1 MKSTIGPKERLC
13 LSGVAAVC
21 LGVACGGGGE
31 ECEHPPCDTA
41 DAGCESCE
49 PASPVDDVTE
59 LLVDGSW
66 LEARLVDDCT
76 QIVDVR
82 GEGEF
87 ATAHIPGAMS
97 LPFGDLLTEVDGVA
111 QQVVASGA
119 AQDALRSAGVCEQ
132 PTVVVYGNE
141 VDPYSARVFW
151 TFEYVGHA
159 DVRLL
164 DGGFSAWRSAER
176 EEEIGDPAAAATSYT
191 IEGLVDAR
199 RVEAEWVLEHLEDP
213 NVVLIDGRT
222 SGEFAGGHI
231 PGALNVPME
240 SNMIDGQLA
249 DRAAVAALYSG
260 LDAEATVVAYCQY
273 GTRSSVTYFA
283 LRWLGFADVR
293 LYDGSWEEWSN
304 RTDLPTE
311 R

>member
-1 MKSTIGPKERLC
+1 MKSTIASKERLS
-13 LSGVAAVC
+13 LGGVAAI
-21 LGVACGGGGE
+21 LLAVACGGGGE
-31 ECEHPPCDTA
+31 ECEHPPCDTG

-49 PASPVDDVTE
+49 PSSPVDDPTE

-66 LEARLVDDCT
+66 LEARLGDDCT

-82 GEGEF
+82 GEDEF

-97 LPFGDLLTEVDGVA
+97 LPFGDLMADVDGVA
-111 QQVVASGA
+111 KQVVASA
-119 AQDALRSAGVCEQ
+119 TAQDALRLAGICEQ
-132 PTVVVYGNE
+132 PTVVVYGHE

-151 TFEYVGHA
+151 TLEYVGQA
-159 DVRLL
+159 DVRSL
-164 DGGFSAWRSAER
+164 DGGFSAWRSAGR
-176 EEEIGDPAAAATSYT
+176 AEETGGPAAAATSYA
-191 IEGLVDAR
+191 IDGLVDAR
-199 RVEAEWVLEHLEDP
+199 RVDAEWVLDHLEDP

-222 SGEFAGGHI
+222 SGEFGSGHI
-231 PGALNVPME
+231 PGALNVAME
-240 SNMIDGQLA
+240 SNLIDGHLA
-249 DRAAVAALYSG
+249 DRAEVAALYSA
-260 LDAEATVVAYCQY
+260 LDAEATLVAYCQY

-304 RTDLPTE
+304 RADLPTE